1 MSDDIADSLQVP
13 IAASDALRTGDA
25 RRLTGP
31 GLMQTAAGAALE
43 AEYAGF
49 APTRVAALWH
59 HHARRVLDGVGW
71 HAQTSAHR
79 DFAGGISVAITAP
92 TDQLYSATF
101 VLQTAWHF
109 VAADLLWQ
117 PRGDLAGMLAD
128 LGRVMTREANPS
140 LLALTMA
147 GEARGVE
154 VLADEDFVTL
164 GHGNRA
170 KSWGL
175 ADLPDP
181 EAIDWISISNL
192 PVGLITGTNG
202 KTTTTRLAMA
212 MAIAAGKI
220 AGLTSTDMVRVGD
233 EIIEKGDFSGP
244 GGARMLLRNPRLEM
258 GFLELA
264 RGGILRRG
272 LPVRQALAA
281 VVTNVAADHLGEY
294 GINTVADLAQVKFA
308 IRHGLRAG
316 GTMILNADDP
326 PVVAEAAR
334 LGLNA
339 AWFSLDADAPQI
351 NAARDSGRLAGFL
364 RDGALWLQQGD
375 TPQRIVT
382 VADVPI
388 AMGGAARYNL
398 SNALAAAC
406 LAHTLGIS
414 VAAMGAALA
423 AFHSD
428 PKDNPGRLNEFAH
441 NGARLFVDFAHN
453 PHSIAAVTGALAA
466 IPAKRRFVTLAHAGD
481 RSDDDIRGLAR
492 GACALG
498 PDWVKITELPGY
510 LRGRE
515 PGDIPA
521 LLLAECLAQG
531 IPADRILQAD
541 TPSQGVARIMGLV
554 QPGDLALLLVHSE
567 RDKVFAML
575 SGQGASGQFQ
585 SIETENT

>member
-1 MSDDIADSLQVP
+1 MTDDIADALEIP
-13 IAASDALRTGDA
+13 IAGSDALRTGEA

-31 GLMQTAAGAALE
+31 GLLQTAPGAALE
-43 AEYAGF
+43 AEFQGF
-49 APTRVAALWH
+49 PPSRVAALWH

-71 HAQTSAHR
+71 QDQTSTHR
-79 DFAGGISVAITAP
+79 DFTGGISVAITAP
-92 TDQLYSATF
+92 ADQLYSATF
-101 VLQTAWHF
+101 VLQAAWHF

-117 PRGDLAGMLAD
+117 PRGDLAAMLAD
-128 LGRVMTREANPS
+128 LRRVMAREADPA
-140 LLALTMA
+140 LLALTQA
-147 GEARGVE
+147 AEARGVE
-154 VLADEDFVTL
+154 VLADDELVTL
-164 GHGNRA
+164 GHGKGS
-170 KSWGL
+170 KSWPAG
-175 ADLPDP
+175 ALPDP
-181 EAIDWISISNL
+181 ESVDWAAIGNL

-212 MAIAAGKI
+212 MAQAADKV
-220 AGLTSTDMVRVGD
+220 AGLTSTDMVRVGGD
-233 EIIEKGDFSGP
+233 IIDRGDYSGP
-244 GGARMLLRNPRLEM
+244 GGARLLLRDPRLEV

-281 VVTNVAADHLGEY
+281 VVTNVASDHLGEY
-294 GINTVADLAQVKFA
+294 GINTVAELAEVKFA
-308 IRHGLRAG
+308 IRHGLRPG
-316 GTMILNADDP
+316 GTLILNADDP

-334 LGLNA
+334 LGLDA
-339 AWFSLDADAPQI
+339 AWFSLDAEVPQVLE
-351 NAARDSGRLAGFL
+351 AQSEGRLTGFL
-364 RDGALWLQQGD
+364 RDGALWLQQGAD
-375 TPQRIVT
+375 AQRVIAVT
-382 VADVPI
+382 EVPI

-406 LAHTLGIS
+406 LAHALGVN
-414 VAAMGAALA
+414 VAAIGQALA

-466 IPAKRRFVTLAHAGD
+466 LPAKRRFVMMAHAGD

-492 GACALG
+492 GACAFG
-498 PDWVKITELPGY
+498 PDWVMITELPGY

-521 LLLAECLAQG
+521 LLRAECLLQG
-531 IPADRILQAD
+531 IPADQILQAE
-541 TPSQGVARIMGLV
+541 TPASGAAMVMDLV
-554 QPGDLALLLVHSE
+554 RPGDLALLLVHSE

-575 SGQGASGQFQ
+575 GG
-585 SIETENT
+585 